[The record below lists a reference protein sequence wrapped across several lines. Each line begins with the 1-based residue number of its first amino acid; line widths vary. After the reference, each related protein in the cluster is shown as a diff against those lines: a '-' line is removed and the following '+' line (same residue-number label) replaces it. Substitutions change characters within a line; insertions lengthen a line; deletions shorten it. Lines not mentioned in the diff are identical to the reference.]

1 MNIVSI
7 IDASARREPTKSF
20 AECGGSIWT
29 YADAVAAS
37 HREARRLSEAG
48 IGKGDSVAIFS
59 RNRPEFLVAMMAVW
73 RVGAILVPMNHK
85 LAPPECAYI
94 LEHSGVKLVYADPDL
109 VATLNEVEGAGT
121 FAVTRLDTIG
131 QSPDDDSVLRFDS
144 VDVPDAAPAEIL
156 YTSGTTGNP
165 KGCVHSHGT
174 MRTTATQSAL
184 TFAMT
189 ANERMLIAMP
199 IWHAAPLNNFAMSTL
214 LVGGTI
220 VMLPEYEPEAFIAS
234 LQEDRITAYFG
245 APVSFSLPLGRPG
258 GLAGSDFSSVRALFY
273 GGGPIGAELSQ
284 RLATE
289 YQTDRFF
296 QVYGMTET
304 GPSGTVLYPHEQQ
317 AKAGSIGRCAQPG
330 VDMRVVDE
338 AGRDVEADGVGEIW
352 LRSAG
357 LMTGYLGNDEAT
369 RAVVD
374 AGWYKTGDLAR
385 VDADGYLFI
394 VDRLKD
400 MIITGGENV
409 YSKEVE
415 DALMAAGGITDC
427 AVIGLPHPEWGETV
441 VAVVVPTPG
450 TAPTAAA
457 LQVAL
462 QGRLAPYKMPRR
474 VLTADTL
481 PRTPTGKVMKH
492 ALRAM
497 FAAEPAHSN
506 A

>member
-7 IDASARREPTKSF
+7 IDASARRDPAKPLAQCRS
-20 AECGGSIWT
+20 SIWT
-29 YADAVAAS
+29 YAEAVAAS
-37 HREARRLSEAG
+37 HREAQRLSEAG
-48 IGKGDSVAIFS
+48 VGQGDSVAIFS

-73 RVGAILVPMNHK
+73 RVGAVLVPMNHK

-94 LEHSGVKLVYADPDL
+94 LEHSGAKLVYADPDL
-109 VATLNEVEGAGT
+109 AEVLGKVEGAGT
-121 FAVTRLDTIG
+121 FAVTLLDTIVRSSEG
-131 QSPDDDSVLRFDS
+131 NALPFASVE
-144 VDVPDAAPAEIL
+144 VADAVPAEIL

-189 ANERMLIAMP
+189 ADERMLIAMP

-245 APVSFSLPLGRPG
+245 APVSFSLPLARPG
-258 GLAGSDFSSVRALFY
+258 GLAGCDFSSVRALFY

-284 RLATE
+284 RLAAE

-369 RAVVD
+369 RAVVED
-374 AGWYKTGDLAR
+374 GWYKTGDLAR

-415 DALMAAGGITDC
+415 DALMAAGGIADC

-441 VAVVVPTPG
+441 VAVVVPASG
-450 TAPTAAA
+450 AAPTPAD
-457 LQVAL
+457 LQAAL

-474 VLTADTL
+474 LLTADTL